1 MSGYEDSVPAYLT
14 VRMSAPE
21 GPVAALADEE
31 AWYARERYPDLL
43 GAGMAEYFWARE
55 LETGGWELC
64 EYGGSWPQQARD
76 SLGSHFRLNAQR
88 AGKEG
93 DANGQRRWYAA
104 ALRMDHEVVNE
115 VSVLGERFR
124 IVRAAHFIRSGP
136 AGPEPPRPTDPDP
149 AEVGDG
155 HRVPSRTKGFV
166 VDPLTG
172 TGMSDGILKLD
183 LLPMAPVLKDA
194 PGGMNDEAR
203 AAIHRYPG
211 GVLLPAAFVISDR
224 VNGRWGFHQPGNVYS
239 TPQGARD
246 SLAFWL
252 RVMAPFRQRMD
263 EEQKAEYVAAA
274 DRLDEK
280 RSNVVTIDGH
290 RFRIT
295 RVERLVRIG
304 PDGPELPRPS
314 DYDPEVPVEVQ
325 NRQLRAEGVI
335 DEEGRDLAPA
345 GPDPRADELRRLW
358 QEEEARRVAWQAAR
372 RRGRGTTTGPQDPT
386 ASPTAGAPAAPPAS
400 RPAGRPAAPPAGPS
414 PDPAP

>member
-21 GPVAALADEE
+21 GPIAALADEE
-31 AWYARERYPDLL
+31 AWHARERYPDLL

-64 EYGGSWPQQARD
+64 EFGGSWPQQARD
-76 SLGSHFRLNAQR
+76 SLGSQFRRR
-88 AGKEG
+88 AHHAREEG
-93 DANGQRRWYAA
+93 DANAQRRWYAA
-104 ALRMDHEVVNE
+104 ALRMDREVVNE
-115 VSVLGERFR
+115 VSVMGERFR

-155 HRVPSRTKGFV
+155 HQVSSRTKGFV
-166 VDPLTG
+166 IDPLAG

-183 LLPMAPVLKDA
+183 LLPMAPVPKDA
-194 PGGMNDEAR
+194 PDEMNDEAR
-203 AAIHRYPG
+203 AAVHRYPG
-211 GVLLPAAFVISDR
+211 GVLLPAAFVISVR
-224 VNGRWGFHQPGNVYS
+224 VNGRWGFHQPGNIYS

-246 SLAFWL
+246 ALAFWL
-252 RVMAPFRQRMD
+252 RVMAPFQQRMP

-325 NRQLRAEGVI
+325 TRQLREEGVI
-335 DEEGRDLAPA
+335 DEDGNDLRPQK
-345 GPDPRADELRRLW
+345 PDPRADELRRLW
-358 QEEEARRVAWQAAR
+358 QEEEGRRAAWRAARKGAQAAA
-372 RRGRGTTTGPQDPT
+372 PDPT
-386 ASPTAGAPAAPPAS
+386 VA
-400 RPAGRPAAPPAGPS
+400 
-414 PDPAP
+414 PDPAAGSTPDPDPA

>member
-1 MSGYEDSVPAYLT
+1 MT
-14 VRMSAPE
+14 APE
-21 GPVAALADEE
+21 GPIAALADEE

-55 LETGGWELC
+55 LESGGWELC

-76 SLGSHFRLNAQR
+76 SLGSHFRLNAQG

-93 DANGQRRWYAA
+93 DANAQRRWNAA
-104 ALRMDHEVVNE
+104 ALRMDREVVDE

-194 PGGMNDEAR
+194 PDEMNDEAR

-211 GVLLPAAFVISDR
+211 GVLLPAAFVISAR
-224 VNGRWGFHQPGNVYS
+224 VNGRWGFHQPGSIYS

-252 RVMAPFRQRMD
+252 RVMGPFRQRMP
-263 EEQKAEYVAAA
+263 EEQKAEYAAAA

-325 NRQLRAEGVI
+325 TRQLREDGVV
-335 DEEGRDLAPA
+335 DADGNDLRPER
-345 GPDPRADELRRLW
+345 PDPRADELRRLW
-358 QEEEARRVAWQAAR
+358 QKEEARRVAWRAAR
-372 RRGRGTTTGPQDPT
+372 RRARGAD
-386 ASPTAGAPAAPPAS
+386 PAA
-400 RPAGRPAAPPAGPS
+400 
-414 PDPAP
+414 DPAPAPAQAPDPTPAPDSAPGRGRP